1 MPYMSSLRAYVGSLF
16 SKALWRAVLAL
27 AALLTLFVLL
37 TRISHTQTP
46 VVGQSPEDIVPFDHS
61 NEAVDWSRFAY
72 CQYATNLDYLCNS
85 LMIFES
91 LSRLDSK
98 AERLMMYPSEWDTH
112 LNGRVVENEL
122 LLKARTQYN
131 VSLVPVRVQH
141 LEGES
146 TWEDSLTK
154 LLAFNQTQYD
164 RILSLDSDATILSVR
179 ESGLDITAIYID

>member
-1 MPYMSSLRAYVGSLF
+1 MRDLSSARANIGSLF
-16 SKALWRAVLAL
+16 SKAQWRAVLAL
-27 AALLTLFVLL
+27 VTLLALLVFL
-37 TRISHTQTP
+37 TRTNNAQTP
-46 VVGQSPEDIVPFDHS
+46 TIDKSPGDIVSFDHPD
-61 NEAVDWSRFAY
+61 EAIDWSRFAY

-91 LSRLDSK
+91 LSRLGSK

-112 LNGRVVENEL
+112 LDGTVIENEL
-122 LLKARTQYN
+122 LLKARTKYN
-131 VSLVPVRVQH
+131 VSLVPVHVQH

-179 ESGLDITAIYID
+179 ESRLNITAIQID